1 MKPRRCPSP
10 APPNPSERRV
20 TLTAT
25 STPSSHPDSLAAL
38 LQRAARL
45 VGQYVAPEPLAQLAT
60 ALPAD
65 ATADPT
71 ATLVSAWR
79 RLGLQGHPE
88 AVAAPQPADL
98 PCAAWL
104 GERWLLLLA
113 PLAAG
118 GWRASTAAGQE
129 LTVSALDGAPCLRLP
144 HRQAQP
150 DAEAAAAAAPD
161 PSAGQALRLVW
172 HTLLRHKR
180 AFLES
185 MLASAVANLLALG
198 ASLYSMQVYDR
209 VIPNQ
214 GYQTLMVLTVGVMAA
229 VLMELLLKQL
239 RAHLV
244 DLSSNL
250 IDHELSQWFFA
261 RTMAIRME
269 ARPDAVGTLASQVKA
284 FEMVRGVLASTSVFV
299 LTDVPFAI
307 FFVAVIF
314 LIGGPVGLVPLAV
327 LPLALAAGLGFQ
339 AAIRRHA
346 RSAQTAANRK
356 TGLLV
361 EVVDGAES
369 IKAQGGE
376 WALQGRWN
384 RLVHEATESDQGLR
398 GLSALSQNLTTAL
411 QQLGYVALIAA
422 GAWLATHNELTMG
435 ALLACSIISNRA
447 LAPIVQLPGVMV
459 QWAHARTALE
469 GLDKV
474 MALPSEQTQAA
485 TQLTASPADSTL
497 RFDAVRFAYG
507 QGRQALALDGL
518 EVRPGE
524 RIGLIGPVGSGKSTL
539 LKLAS
544 GLYRPRE
551 GRVLQA
557 GMDMA
562 LLHPAVLRESMGY
575 LPQDLRLVSGSL
587 RDNLRLGLPDPG
599 DEALLEAARQTGL
612 LPLIASQP
620 KGLALEITEGGRG
633 VSGGQRQLIGL
644 TRLLLGRPKV
654 WLLDEPTGAMDA
666 DHEARLLALL
676 KTSLGPQDSA
686 IISTHK
692 TALLPLFTRL
702 WVMQGGRIVM
712 DGPRDE
718 VLARLSAKAAT

>member
-1 MKPRRCPSP
+1 MTATVNTPTDSP
-10 APPNPSERRV
+10 AD
-20 TLTAT
+20 L
-25 STPSSHPDSLAAL
+25 LA
-38 LQRAARL
+38 RAARL
-45 VGQYVAPEPLAQLAT
+45 VGQYVAPEALAQLAVQT
-60 ALPAD
+60 RAEPAG
-65 ATADPT
+65 ADPA
-71 ATLVSAWR
+71 ATLAAAWR
-79 RLGLQGHPE
+79 RLGLQGRLE
-88 AVAAPQPADL
+88 AVASPQPADL

-104 GERWLLLLA
+104 GGRWLLLLA

-118 GWRASTAAGQE
+118 GWRASAADGQE
-129 LTVSALDGAPCLRLP
+129 LGVPSLDGAPCLRLP
-144 HRQAQP
+144 ARA
-150 DAEAAAAAAPD
+150 DAAAPGAD
-161 PSAGQALRLVW
+161 AAPITGAAAGQALRRVW
-172 HTLLRHKR
+172 GALLRHKR

-185 MLASAVANLLALG
+185 ILASAVANLLALG

-214 GYQTLMVLTVGVMAA
+214 GYQTLMVLTVGVMVA
-229 VLMELLLKQL
+229 VLLELLLKQV

-244 DLSSNL
+244 DLSSNA

-261 RTMAIRME
+261 RTLAIRME
-269 ARPDAVGTLASQVKA
+269 ARPDAVGTLASQVRA
-284 FEMVRGVLASTSVFV
+284 FELVRGVLASTSVFV

-314 LIGGPVGLVPLAV
+314 MLGGPVGLVPLVV

-339 AAIRRHA
+339 AAIRRHT
-346 RSAQTAANRK
+346 RNAQVSANRK

-361 EVVDGAES
+361 EAVDGAES
-369 IKAQGGE
+369 IKALGGE
-376 WALQGRWN
+376 WTLQGRWN
-384 RLVHEATESDQGLR
+384 RLVHESTESDQGLR
-398 GLSALSQNLTTAL
+398 GLSALTQNLTTAL
-411 QQLGYVALIAA
+411 QQLGYVGLIGV
-422 GAWLATHNELTMG
+422 GAWLASRNELTMG
-435 ALLACSIISNRA
+435 ALLACSILSNRA

-459 QWAHARTALE
+459 QWAHARAALE

-474 MALPSEQTQAA
+474 IALPSEQAEAQQQMAA
-485 TQLTASPADSTL
+485 PAADSGL
-497 RFDAVRFAYG
+497 RFEGARFAYG
-507 QGRQALALDGL
+507 AGRQAIELERL
-518 EVRPGE
+518 EVRPGD

-551 GRVLQA
+551 GRVMLS
-557 GMDMA
+557 GLDMS
-562 LLHPAVLRESMGY
+562 LLHPGVLRETIGY
-575 LPQDLRLVSGSL
+575 LPQDLRLVSGTL

-599 DEALLEAARQTGL
+599 DEALLDAARHTGL
-612 LPLIASQP
+612 LPLIAGQP

-644 TRLLLGRPKV
+644 TRLLLGRPRV

-666 DHEARLLALL
+666 EHEARLLALL
-676 KTSLGPQDSA
+676 RATLGPQDSA

-702 WVMQGGRIVM
+702 WVMQNGRVVM

-718 VLARLSAKAAT
+718 ILARLSGKAVA